1 MPRYFFHIK
10 NEVETIRDEDGIELD
25 GLEEVRKLATESA
38 RAMLSEAVCEGHD
51 LNGRAFVVMDEQG
64 RVVLNLPFKQAIGD

>member
-25 GLEEVRKLATESA
+25 GLEEARKLATESA
-38 RAMLSEAVCEGHD
+38 REMLSEAV
-51 LNGRAFVVMDEQG
+51 R
-64 RVVLNLPFKQAIGD
+64 